1 MTARVTPERVRWYTR
16 HLSGE
21 SYASIARDAG
31 LSADTVGR
39 VCRDY
44 RSIVEDE
51 RWIAYRDRREEILRL
66 MQEEAPSE

>member
-1 MTARVTPERVRWYTR
+1 MTARVTQERVRWYAR

-21 SYASIARDAG
+21 SYASIALYAC

-44 RSIVEDE
+44 RSMVEDE
-51 RWIAYRDRREEILRL
+51 RWRAYRDRCEEILRL

>member
-1 MTARVTPERVRWYTR
+1 MTARVTQERVRWYSR

-31 LSADTVGR
+31 VSADTVGR

-44 RSIVEDE
+44 RSIVEDD
-51 RWIAYRDRREEILRL
+51 RWRVHRDRREEILRL
-66 MQEEAPSE
+66 LEEEAPSE